1 MFCERFGCIPGL
13 QWTTMVSPGQLSE
26 SMHPAAYSQESSISN
41 NLPGAGARS
50 QDQQPTQPRRP
61 NSTVEQQS
69 SASSRNQEASGASD
83 HKQGSHQ
90 PPASQQSP
98 SSQETSLEPME
109 GANSSSHWQPDH
121 PAFNLQP
128 AASSHQVPVSCLQ
141 PI

>member
-1 MFCERFGCIPGL
+1 MYSRPSMDNYGQPWAALGIYASSSIQPGVIN
-13 QWTTMVSPGQLSE
+13 QQQ
-26 SMHPAAYSQESSISN
+26 PARSWSQEPGPSN
-41 NLPGAGARS
+41 
-50 QDQQPTQPRRP
+50 QQPTQPRRP

-109 GANSSSHWQPDH
+109 GANSNSHWQPDH

>member
-1 MFCERFGCIPGL
+1 MYSRPSMDNYGQPWAALGIYASSSIQPGVIN
-13 QWTTMVSPGQLSE
+13 QQQ
-26 SMHPAAYSQESSISN
+26 PARSWSQEPGPSN
-41 NLPGAGARS
+41 
-50 QDQQPTQPRRP
+50 QQPTQPRRP

-109 GANSSSHWQPDH
+109 GANSSSSHWQPDH